1 MTAVPSDIA
10 MNNPDARWP
19 RARWIP
25 LACAAAVTLLTL
37 AASLPGGLVDDS
49 YIFLR
54 YAHNIAEG
62 HGPVFNIGERVE
74 GFSSP
79 LWTFLLGGLGA
90 IFADLER
97 VAVAAGLA
105 CGIGAVVILLRA
117 TLRDARPVPLA
128 DAVVLALG
136 LASGPSLVLW
146 SVSGMDAPLFVLLV
160 SASLVSILNDLRLPA
175 LSARTATLLF
185 LATLARP
192 EGVLLAAYAGL
203 FFLFRRQRVRVL
215 SGYGLA
221 IGAMVLARYFYY
233 DAWLPNT
240 YHAKVTFPLLH
251 RLTEG
256 AAYLGSAARSNAALL
271 LVLVVAIGVA
281 ARARAF
287 RWKPGVFLAGW
298 VVLWAAYVV
307 NVGGDNFAFHRF
319 LLPTLP
325 ALFLMLA
332 FAWSDLHRLLGD
344 RPGVRLACMA
354 ALIAAFGVSHVA
366 SYSAEAKSHYGSV
379 RLARQWA
386 NVGRWLARS
395 TPPDTVIATIV
406 PGATAYFSGRR
417 TIDMLGLTDRTVAR
431 DGLVYAQAAHGHA
444 RYHTDY
450 IFDQDPDIVLY
461 HTSGRFDH
469 PVYDDPEQIH
479 RAWGYALY
487 DLVTD
492 PRCVRR
498 YTYATAP
505 LGDGTIAEM
514 QIKRGEGDRLLARAS
529 PAPVR

>member
-1 MTAVPSDIA
+1 MTSVPSDIA
-10 MNNPDARWP
+10 INDADAP
-19 RARWIP
+19 GHRARVVAI
-25 LACAAAVTLLTL
+25 ACAAIATLVALAV
-37 AASLPGGLVDDS
+37 ALPGGLVDDS

-54 YAHNIAEG
+54 YADNIAKG

-79 LWTFLLGGLGA
+79 LWTFLLGGLGTM
-90 IFADLER
+90 FANLER
-97 VAVAAGLA
+97 VSVVAGLA
-105 CGIGAVVILLRA
+105 CGIGTLAILLRA
-117 TLRDARPVPLA
+117 TLRQPRGIPLA
-128 DAVVLALG
+128 DATVLALG

-146 SVSGMDAPLFVLLV
+146 SISGMDAPLFVLLV
-160 SASLVSILNDLRLPA
+160 SASLVSILHDMRHA
-175 LSARTATLLF
+175 GLSARTATLLF

-203 FFLFRRQRVRVL
+203 FFLCRRQRVRVL
-215 SGYGLA
+215 VGYGLA
-221 IGAMVLARYFYY
+221 VGAMVLTRYAYY

-240 YHAKVTFPLLH
+240 YYAKVTFPLWH

-256 AAYLGSAARSNAALL
+256 AIYLGSAALANGALL
-271 LVLVVAIGVA
+271 LLLVVAMAAV
-281 ARARAF
+281 ARAGVG
-287 RWKPGVFLAGW
+287 RWTPRVFLTGW
-298 VVLWAAYVV
+298 VVLWTAYVV

-332 FAWSDLHRLLGD
+332 FAWSDLHTLLRD
-344 RPGVRLACMA
+344 RPGARRACLA
-354 ALIAAFGVSHVA
+354 ALIVAFGVSNVA

-379 RLARQWA
+379 LLARQWA

-395 TPPDTVIATIV
+395 TPPDAVIATIV
-406 PGATAYFSGRR
+406 PGATTYFSDRY

-431 DGLVYAQAAHGHA
+431 DGLVYAGAAHGHA

-450 IFDQDPDIVLY
+450 IFDRDPDIVLY

-469 PVYDDPEQIH
+469 PVYDDPERIH
-479 RAWGYALY
+479 QRWGHALY

-492 PRCVRR
+492 PRCAER
-498 YTYATAP
+498 YTYTTAP

-514 QIKRGEGDRLLARAS
+514 QIKRGQRDRLVAHAS
-529 PAPVR
+529 PAAVR